1 MSNNPASPPINNNN
15 NNIGESGGSS
25 LSLDLTTSLDK
36 SSSPNKAAS
45 NNNKPA
51 GGKQTSDDNR
61 RNTVK
66 SGTRLRVAQ
75 AVSIR
80 IKMRAE
86 QLAQQRRDDSSSDDY
101 SNHPAFKITHAIGSA
116 IFVRDPNADKD
127 FSPLAAINVA
137 NKMIENLKQD
147 QDAPA
152 VDDFDALI
160 EYICKKFPLYM
171 RNATKIRVS
180 VPAQHIPVD
189 DLQYG
194 CTVHTENISD
204 STNHIRTSAV
214 FPIDGFNKMV
224 ADGHVHLEYIKAICG
239 FQFVFRDKNNNRHTA
254 FIPHTNMMLT
264 GIFGWTNNQISACI
278 NFAANALKISQRD
291 AEAVFRIYLSGCE
304 TTPKMQ
310 PAILCL
316 LSAEVKKQGLT
327 IYTFANLLQ
336 ALTAYFK
343 RSSLDILTQVKHA
356 VPAYKFHAESE
367 EEYLNPQPGNFVILK
382 DDDECEEFTL
392 DEDNGFV
399 PAQAHDA
406 SPAVNEDPKSNV
418 DVVAGDAADNE
429 KQPADSS
436 SNAGGDAAKNNNSN
450 VATVAAPAAAP
461 SASEDNKNTDA
472 AATAAVSYKAAMWKP
487 IPQLLI
493 PQSKVNTIKETGAF
507 NFAAMPLVEQNTPFE
522 QMKQIVDG
530 VVEQEKKVIADKKVA
545 EDDDN
550 KEKEGEEK
558 ENKKKEKEK
567 EILPAIAMEIHD
579 HYSSPTAM
587 FFNESSTFRCL
598 ARASTQAVVFHK
610 YDDSQSKTR
619 TFVIFVG
626 VRFGETQGHAKG
638 STVVT
643 KVIQPIARNRYANA
657 VGDVK
662 KIFKNFEF
670 KKAQQVPEGIVA
682 VTIQGQPAAL
692 NAIGKKYKLDIN
704 YGREQ
709 LGKNVMTKKTFVS
722 TEIYKALLDECDG
735 KYMVQDR
742 FAMQHDDGS
751 TEHHRAT
758 IRFKTDVN
766 LAKMF
771 ETGLKL
777 WKNHKITSTMRCG
790 VFRILD
796 TEKKLDY
803 KKVTALRSEFADVIA
818 KLDCDYPPV
827 KTWDPVSAIMQNDIA
842 LQKMAIS
849 EENLK
854 KQREDS
860 ASKLKKKLESDA
872 DKLDVC
878 ARKVHSTHI
887 LFEPDWKEIATKYN
901 ATVEFI
907 KKFDFEHAIL
917 RWKDAETA
925 AAFEKGFDFYINDK
939 EDVAAIAGDIPKL
952 KKRNEQTL

>member
-25 LSLDLTTSLDK
+25 QSLDLTTSLDK
-36 SSSPNKAAS
+36 PSSPNKS
-45 NNNKPA
+45 DNNNKLPV
-51 GGKQTSDDNR
+51 GKQTSDDNR

-66 SGTRLRVAQ
+66 SGTKLRVAQ
-75 AVSIR
+75 TVSIR

-116 IFVRDPNADKD
+116 IFVRDLNAEKD
-127 FSPLAAINVA
+127 FSPLVAINVA

-152 VDDFDALI
+152 VDNFDALI
-160 EYICKKFPLYM
+160 EYICKKFPLCM

-180 VPAQHIPVD
+180 APAQHIPVD

-194 CTVHTENISD
+194 CTAHTENISD
-204 STNHIRTSAV
+204 SANYIRTSAV

-224 ADGHVHLEYIKAICG
+224 ADGHIHLEYIKAICG

-254 FIPHTNMMLT
+254 LIPHTNLMLT

-278 NFAANALKISQRD
+278 NFTATTLNISQRD

-304 TTPKMQ
+304 ATLKAQAPISVL
-310 PAILCL
+310 A
-316 LSAEVKKQGLT
+316 ARVKTQGLT
-327 IYTFANLLQ
+327 IYTFVDLFQILTSFYKSLDKYCEQ
-336 ALTAYFK
+336 AP
-343 RSSLDILTQVKHA
+343 LDILTQVKHA
-356 VPAYKFHAESE
+356 VPAYKFQAESE
-367 EEYLNPQPGNFVILK
+367 EEYLNPQPGNFVLLK

-406 SPAVNEDPKSNV
+406 GPAVTTDPKSNV
-418 DVVAGDAADNE
+418 DIAAGDAADNE
-429 KQPADSS
+429 KQPDVDE
-436 SNAGGDAAKNNNSN
+436 AGGGATNNNSN
-450 VATVAAPAAAP
+450 VVATATASVPNASENNNNADAAAP
-461 SASEDNKNTDA
+461 P
-472 AATAAVSYKAAMWKP
+472 VSYKAATWKP
-487 IPQLLI
+487 IQQLLI
-493 PQSKVNTIKETGAF
+493 PQPKITMIKETGAF

-530 VVEQEKKVIADKKVA
+530 LVEQEKKEIADKKVD

-558 ENKKKEKEK
+558 EKEKKKEK

-579 HYSSPTAM
+579 HYSSPSAM

-610 YDDSQSKTR
+610 YDDAQSKTR
-619 TFVIFVG
+619 SFVIFVG
-626 VRFGETQGHAKG
+626 IRFGETQGHAKG
-638 STVVT
+638 SIVVT

-657 VGDVK
+657 AGDIK

-670 KKAQQVPEGIVA
+670 KKMQQVPEGIVA

-704 YGREQ
+704 YGRDQ
-709 LGKNVMTKKTFVS
+709 LRKNVMTKKTFVS

-751 TEHHRAT
+751 TQYHRAT

-803 KKVTALRSEFADVIA
+803 KKVTALRSEFADVFA

-827 KTWDPVSAIMQNDIA
+827 KTWDPVSAIKQNDIA
-842 LQKMAIS
+842 LQKMAMS

-901 ATVEFI
+901 AVVEFT

-952 KKRNEQTL
+952 KKRNEQAL